1 MLVNRY
7 EVLKNQ
13 ALQEPLIW
21 TAQERGDVLIG
32 AFISYKQGVL
42 LVQDV
47 MGVIHRVSDHILSWY
62 SWLQLNE
69 PVRVCTDDLISIQY
83 IGIDCDSNEEGGRP
97 IFKVV
102 IDRATD
108 HIYR

>member
-1 MLVNRY
+1 MLISRF
-7 EVLKNQ
+7 EKLEQQ
-13 ALQEPLIW
+13 ASQQPLIW
-21 TAQERGDVLIG
+21 AAENKGDVLIG
-32 AFISYKQGVL
+32 AFVSNKLGVL
-42 LVQDV
+42 LIQDV
-47 MGVIHRVSDHILSWY
+47 MGVIHRIPDHILSWY

>member
-1 MLVNRY
+1 MLVDRY
-7 EVLKNQ
+7 EELKNQ

-32 AFISYKQGVL
+32 AFVSYKQGVL
-42 LVQDV
+42 LIQD
-47 MGVIHRVSDHILSWY
+47 MFGAIHRVPEHILGWY

-69 PVRVCTDDLISIQY
+69 PVSVTTADLIAVQY
-83 IGIDCDSNEEGGRP
+83 IGIDYDEEGKAMP

>member
-1 MLVNRY
+1 MIINRI
-7 EVLKNQ
+7 EKLKERASN
-13 ALQEPLIW
+13 ESLIW
-21 TAQERGDVLIG
+21 TAQEKGDVLIG

-42 LVQDV
+42 LIQD
-47 MGVIHRVSDHILSWY
+47 MFGAIHRVPEHILGWY

-69 PVRVCTDDLISIQY
+69 PVSVTTADLIAVQY
-83 IGIDCDSNEEGGRP
+83 IGIDYDEEGKAMP

>member
-1 MLVNRY
+1 MIIKRFEKL
-7 EVLKNQ
+7 EQQ

-21 TAQERGDVLIG
+21 AAENKGDVLIG
-32 AFISYKQGVL
+32 AFVSYKQGVL
-42 LVQDV
+42 LVQD
-47 MGVIHRVSDHILSWY
+47 MLGVIHRVPSNVLGWFD
-62 SWLQLNE
+62 WLQLNE
-69 PVRVCTDDLISIQY
+69 PVSVCTDDLITIQY
-83 IGIDCDSNEEGGRP
+83 IGIDYDEEGKEVS

>member
-1 MLVNRY
+1 MLVDRY

-13 ALQEPLIW
+13 ASQEPLIW

-32 AFISYKQGVL
+32 AFVSYKQGVL
-42 LVQDV
+42 LIQDV
-47 MGVIHRVSDHILSWY
+47 LGVIHRVPEHILGWY
-62 SWLQLNE
+62 NWLQLNE
-69 PVRVCTDDLISIQY
+69 PVSITTDDLISIQY
-83 IGIDCDSNEEGGRP
+83 IGLDNDSEGLEGF

>member
-21 TAQERGDVLIG
+21 TAQEKGGVLIG
-32 AFISYKQGVL
+32 AFVSYKQGVL
-42 LVQDV
+42 LVQDM
-47 MGVIHRVSDHILSWY
+47 MGLIHRVPEHILGWY
-62 SWLQLNE
+62 SWLQLNK
-69 PVRVCTDDLISIQY
+69 PVSITTADLISIQY
-83 IGIDCDSNEEGGRP
+83 LGLDYDSEGLEHP

-102 IDRATD
+102 IDRETD

>member
-1 MLVNRY
+1 MIINRI
-7 EVLKNQ
+7 EKLKERASN
-13 ALQEPLIW
+13 ESLIW
-21 TAQERGDVLIG
+21 TAQEKGDVLIG

-42 LVQDV
+42 LIQDV
-47 MGVIHRVSDHILSWY
+47 MGVIHRVPEHILGWY

-69 PVRVCTDDLISIQY
+69 PVSVTTADLIAVQY
-83 IGIDCDSNEEGGRP
+83 IGIDYDKKGKEVL

>member
-1 MLVNRY
+1 MLVDRY
-7 EVLKNQ
+7 GVLKNQ

-32 AFISYKQGVL
+32 AFVSYKQGVL
-42 LVQDV
+42 LIQDMFGAV
-47 MGVIHRVSDHILSWY
+47 HRVPEHILGWY
-62 SWLQLNE
+62 NWLQLNE
-69 PVRVCTDDLISIQY
+69 PVSITTDDLISIQY
-83 IGIDCDSNEEGGRP
+83 IGLDNDSEGLEGF

>member
-1 MLVNRY
+1 MLVDRY

-13 ALQEPLIW
+13 ASQEPLIW

-32 AFISYKQGVL
+32 AFVSYKQGVL
-42 LVQDV
+42 LIQDV
-47 MGVIHRVSDHILSWY
+47 LGVIHRVPEHILGWY

-69 PVRVCTDDLISIQY
+69 PVSVCTDDLIGIQY
-83 IGIDCDSNEEGGRP
+83 IGLDYDEEGKDVP

-102 IDRATD
+102 IDRVSD
-108 HIYR
+108 HNYR

>member
-1 MLVNRY
+1 MIINRI
-7 EVLKNQ
+7 EKLKERASN
-13 ALQEPLIW
+13 ESLIW
-21 TAQERGDVLIG
+21 TAQEKGDVLIG
-32 AFISYKQGVL
+32 AFVSYRQGVL
-42 LVQDV
+42 LIQD
-47 MGVIHRVSDHILSWY
+47 MFGAIHRVPEHILGWY

-69 PVRVCTDDLISIQY
+69 PVSVTTADLISVQY
-83 IGIDCDSNEEGGRP
+83 IGIDYDEEGKEVP

>member
-1 MLVNRY
+1 MLVDRY

-13 ALQEPLIW
+13 ASNQPLIW
-21 TAQERGDVLIG
+21 AAENKGDLLIG
-32 AFISYKQGVL
+32 AFVSYKQGIL
-42 LVQDV
+42 LVQDM
-47 MGVIHRVSDHILSWY
+47 MGVIHRIPDHILSWY

-83 IGIDCDSNEEGGRP
+83 IGIDCDSDSKDAP
-97 IFKVV
+97 IFKTV
-102 IDRATD
+102 IDRETD

>member
-1 MLVNRY
+1 MLVDRY

-13 ALQEPLIW
+13 ASQEPLIW

-32 AFISYKQGVL
+32 AFVSYKQGVL
-42 LVQDV
+42 LIQD
-47 MGVIHRVSDHILSWY
+47 MLGAIHRVPEHILGWY
-62 SWLQLNE
+62 NWLQLND
-69 PVRVCTDDLISIQY
+69 PVSVCTDDLISIQY
-83 IGIDCDSNEEGGRP
+83 LGLDNDSEGLEVS
-97 IFKVV
+97 IFKTV

>member
-1 MLVNRY
+1 MLVDRY

-13 ALQEPLIW
+13 ASQEPLIW

-42 LVQDV
+42 LIQD
-47 MGVIHRVSDHILSWY
+47 MFGAIHRVPEHILGWY

-69 PVRVCTDDLISIQY
+69 PVSVTTADLIAVQY
-83 IGIDCDSNEEGGRP
+83 IGIDYDKEGNEVP